1 MKNLVCFSSLF
12 VCLHIFS
19 SALNAQVV
27 VVPAGGDGDQVAF
40 SVGQA
45 VVGEAVGETGSAEIG
60 VQQSYKLSVQGLEQT
75 PGMAGTTVKV
85 YPNPTASMLRVDVAT
100 NSANEVEY
108 MLYSDHGQLLD
119 SKRFDPS
126 MPIDIDMTD
135 YPTGTYILRLTQN
148 GQVGAG
154 YQVIKK

>member
-1 MKNLVCFSSLF
+1 MKNFLYSSIFF
-12 VCLHIFS
+12 VCLQLCI
-19 SALNAQVV
+19 ATLNAQVV
-27 VVPAGGDGDQVAF
+27 VVPAGGDGDNFSF

-45 VVGEAVGETGSAEIG
+45 VVGVASGETGSAEIG
-60 VQQSYKLSVQGLEQT
+60 VQQSYTLTVLGIEQT
-75 PGMAGTTVKV
+75 PAMTGTSVKV
-85 YPNPTASMLRVDVAT
+85 YPNPTASMLRIDVVT
-100 NSANEVEY
+100 NESAEVEY
-108 MLYSDHGQLLD
+108 MLYTDHGQLLE
-119 SKRFDPS
+119 SKHFDPA